1 MTVPDD
7 DDLFHEAM
15 KGVKPIERPGR
26 VRVSRDVS
34 PRLVAKDR
42 PTFTVEGDVG
52 FTHGVSRRQLSQLR
66 SGKLPVE
73 TTMDLHRQTAE
84 VARDTVARRVLEAA
98 QAGVRRVLIIHG
110 RGAVLR
116 EVAIETLTRGSLA
129 HLVLAYC
136 PARPRDGGAGA
147 LYVLLRRG

>member
-1 MTVPDD
+1 MSFPDD
-7 DDLFHEAM
+7 DDLFQQAM
-15 KGVKPIERPGR
+15 EGVTPIEKPGR
-26 VRVSRDVS
+26 VGVSRERA
-34 PRLVAKDR
+34 PRPAPKNQ

-52 FTHGVSRRQLSQLR
+52 FAHGVNRRQLNQVR

-73 TTMDLHRQTAE
+73 ATMDLHRQTAE
-84 VARDTVARRVLEAA
+84 VARDTIARRVTEAA
-98 QAGVRRVLIIHG
+98 EAGARCILIIHG

-116 EVAIETLTRGSLA
+116 EVAIETLTSGSLA

-147 LYVLLRRG
+147 LYVLLRRT